1 MYLPMVK
8 FVIKTI
14 KPEKIRAVF
23 IGDYDLL
30 DVCLL
35 VYLWIFRECL
45 LIK

>member
-23 IGDYDLL
+23 IGGYYLL
-30 DVCLL
+30 DDVC
-35 VYLWIFRECL
+35 
-45 LIK
+45 